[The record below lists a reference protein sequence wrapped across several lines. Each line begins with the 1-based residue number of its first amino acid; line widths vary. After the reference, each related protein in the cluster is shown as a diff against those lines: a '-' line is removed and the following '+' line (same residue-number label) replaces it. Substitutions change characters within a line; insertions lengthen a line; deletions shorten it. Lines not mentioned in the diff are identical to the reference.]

1 MAFFKSL
8 PHDAGVRH
16 ILRMN
21 KPVGRALIQ
30 LHDALL
36 RGDSPLTP
44 AQHEL
49 IAAYVS
55 GLNACHYCYGV
66 HAHTARE
73 FGLAPGALEAMV
85 ADLDSSP
92 VEPRMRPILAYARKL
107 TQTPAKMAKADAE
120 AVFAAGWSERA
131 LHDAVLTTSLFNFMN
146 RLLDGHG
153 CKGSN
158 EIFKARGGALREQG
172 YAPLLKF
179 LE

>member
-1 MAFFKSL
+1 MPFFKSL
-8 PHDAGVRH
+8 PSDCGVRH
-16 ILRMN
+16 IVQMN

-30 LHDALL
+30 LHEALM
-36 RGDSPLTP
+36 RAESPLAP

-66 HAHTARE
+66 HSRTAE
-73 FGLAPGALEAMV
+73 AFGVPDKTLKALV
-85 ADLDSSP
+85 ADLDAAP
-92 VEPRMRPILAYARKL
+92 VEPKMKPLLAYARKL
-107 TQTPAKMAKADAE
+107 TLTPAKMSAADAKA
-120 AVFAAGWSERA
+120 VFDAGWSERA

-146 RLLDGHG
+146 RLVDGHG
-153 CKGSN
+153 CAGSE
-158 EIFKARGGALREQG
+158 EIFKSRGRALRDAG